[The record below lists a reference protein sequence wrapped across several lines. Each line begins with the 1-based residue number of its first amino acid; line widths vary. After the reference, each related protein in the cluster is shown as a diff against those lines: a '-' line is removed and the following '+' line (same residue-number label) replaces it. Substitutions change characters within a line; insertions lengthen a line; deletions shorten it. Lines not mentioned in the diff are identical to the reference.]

1 MTSWRRR
8 SSSLGTVGVA
18 PAILDLSISA
28 QVLDDLLEEEIPIP
42 GDSGRGSCH
51 PGHPDW
57 AYLPGKGNADLK
69 FFVKHKY
76 LKGSFWNIILL
87 AAMVENV

>member
-1 MTSWRRR
+1 M
-8 SSSLGTVGVA
+8 A
-18 PAILDLSISA
+18 PAILDLSLSA

-57 AYLPGKGNADLK
+57 AYLPGKGKADLT
-69 FFVKHKY
+69 FFVNTSTYK
-76 LKGSFWNIILL
+76 
-87 AAMVENV
+87 AAFGT

>member
-1 MTSWRRR
+1 MTSWKRRYP
-8 SSSLGTVGVA
+8 SLGTVGVA
-18 PAILDLSISA
+18 PVITHISLSA

-57 AYLPGKGNADLK
+57 AYLPGKGKSVLT
-69 FFVKHKY
+69 FFVENKY
-76 LKGSFWNIILL
+76 LKGSFGNKI
-87 AAMVENV
+87 

>member
-1 MTSWRRR
+1 MAPVITNL
-8 SSSLGTVGVA
+8 SL
-18 PAILDLSISA
+18 SA

-57 AYLPGKGNADLK
+57 AYLPGKGKSDLT
-69 FFVKHKY
+69 FFVENKY
-76 LKGSFWNIILL
+76 LKGSFGNKIDLIVEKIILKDIVGNFL
-87 AAMVENV
+87 LFRYP